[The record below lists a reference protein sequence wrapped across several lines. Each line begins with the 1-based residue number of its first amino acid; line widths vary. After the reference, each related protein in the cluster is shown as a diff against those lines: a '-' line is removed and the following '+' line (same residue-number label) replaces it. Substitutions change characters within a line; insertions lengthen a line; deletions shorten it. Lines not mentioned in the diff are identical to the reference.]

1 MAFRVELRNALSA
14 ELLTELQQE
23 GPCLVGV
30 VQSHLATML
39 RDDARPVLVL
49 QGSPLTSMDVL
60 REDVSLEVVRQT
72 VTEAA
77 ANSLQEARTA
87 VGELSAGDI
96 EEITALIVPPRPL
109 LHVLSAVL
117 TVMGR
122 KEPSWES
129 VQEFLRGSE
138 KLAGRASSPFSRWRR
153 NTPTFS
159 STRKSIDAP
168 WRFGVKKDLK
178 K

>member
-1 MAFRVELRNALSA
+1 M
-14 ELLTELQQE
+14 
-23 GPCLVGV
+23 GV

-138 KLAGRASSPFSRWRR
+138 LSNLIALEPHQVSWESQLAIQQMAEEHPDTWCQ
-153 NTPTFS
+153 
-159 STRKSIDAP
+159 
-168 WRFGVKKDLK
+168 FGIISDFLDGLMHLPCS
-178 K
+178 